1 MDERSSAFLSQGQ
14 SAVAGMREANSVIEE
29 HNRQTAL
36 HFKQLR
42 GALDDKV
49 SSDRHTDEGLDTVQG
64 IGDISTGQRF
74 LAARS
79 RAQDTLRAKDVAAIP
94 DPLQRRAAR
103 LNAPLTERIADRTG
117 LRTGAEMVRNT
128 PGDLATATERAGQ
141 RINEARGVVE
151 ASGEDAGVGVPTLA
165 AKFAKGVG
173 IAADRAQAVGDV
185 IGHGLGVGLAG
196 YNLVDDL
203 TMSHKDWMNKD
214 PEQRRGNVLGIA
226 GGIADTVSAAVPILA
241 PLALGLNIASGVEDW
256 LGDKHQAEYQ
266 ISRKGGLADQQAQ
279 ATEKSA
285 PAVASAGGS
294 GQLSQGATSV
304 RGQQGGSG
312 AF

>member
-1 MDERSSAFLSQGQ
+1 MDERSNAFLSQGQ

-29 HNRQTAL
+29 HNRQTAS
-36 HFKQLR
+36 HFKELR

-49 SSDRHTDEGLDTVQG
+49 KSDRHTDEGLDTVQAV
-64 IGDISTGQRF
+64 GDFSTGQRF
-74 LAARS
+74 LAAKS
-79 RAQDTLRAKDVAAIP
+79 RAQDSLRAKDVAAMP
-94 DPLQRRAAR
+94 DALARRAVKV
-103 LNAPLTERIADRTG
+103 NAPIAEKVADRVG

-128 PGDLATATERAGQ
+128 PGDLASAGGRAVQ

-151 ASGEDAGVGVPTLA
+151 ASGEKAGAGVPTLA
-165 AKFAKGVG
+165 AKFAKTVG
-173 IAADRAQAVGDV
+173 IGAERAQAVGDV
-185 IGHGLGVGLAG
+185 LGHGLGIGIAG

-226 GGIADTVSAAVPILA
+226 GGIADTISAAVPILA

-256 LGDKHQAEYQ
+256 LGDKHQADYQ
-266 ISRKGGLADQQAQ
+266 ISRKGGLSDQETQQ
-279 ATEKSA
+279 TEKSA

-294 GQLSQGATSV
+294 GQLSQGASSV